1 MPNFINQSV
10 FITGAGSGIGRATA
24 LAFAREGA
32 HVAIADINEENGQ
45 EVAAQIRES
54 GGEALFIRCD
64 VASPAQIDAAVQQTV
79 DAYGR
84 LDIGIN
90 NAGIGG
96 KYGRFIEQTKQDFDQ
111 MMAVNV
117 GGVFY
122 GMQAQLRQM
131 MAQQKE
137 PLAADGYLSD
147 NSPAERRPGGG
158 HPAGG
163 PPSGGKIVNVS
174 SIAGVRG
181 MPMGAPY
188 SASKHAVIGLTKT
201 AALEYVRQNIRINA
215 VCPVYTHST
224 MVDELISTAPGIE
237 DRMRRMIPLGRF
249 GQPEEI
255 AQAIL
260 WLCST
265 ENAFCTGQALQL
277 DGGMTAG

>member
-1 MPNFINQSV
+1 MANFTNQV
-10 FITGAGSGIGRATA
+10 AFITGAGSGIGRATA
-24 LAFAREGA
+24 IAFAKAGA
-32 HVAIADINEENGQ
+32 WVVVADINEASGRDTVE
-45 EVAAQIRES
+45 QIQES
-54 GGEALFIRCD
+54 GGDALF
-64 VASPAQIDAAVQQTV
+64 VACNVAEFEQIDAAVHQTV
-79 DAYGR
+79 ATYGR

-96 KYGRFIEQTKQDFDQ
+96 KFGRLLDQTSQDFNQ
-111 MMAVNV
+111 MMAVNI

-122 GMQAQLRQM
+122 GMQAQIRQM
-131 MAQQKE
+131 LTQKE
-137 PLAADGYLSD
+137 NGPQSENNVGK
-147 NSPAERRPGGG
+147 RR
-158 HPAGG
+158 PAGG
-163 PPSGGKIVNVS
+163 RIVNVS

-215 VCPVYTHST
+215 VCPAYTHST
-224 MVDELISTAPGIE
+224 MVDGLISTAPSME
-237 DRMRRMIPLGRF
+237 ERMRKMIPMGRF

-260 WLCST
+260 WLCSD
-265 ENAFCTGQALQL
+265 ENAFFTGQAIQL